1 MMCREVERSS
11 LPSFYGTHLSA
22 RRGIYCATLLVIV
35 FKIISPFRFLSLKKQ
50 DWNDVFFLENQST
63 APLKLSVKTWQWLHV
78 YFLATTTFSSSDF
91 VSDSES
97 EEELLWVRSA
107 GTSLILITECC
118 EKKEFSAKN
127 WSRSTL
133 PSPYSRS
140 PVSVNFEKFRWNMK
154 RLRDSEGA
162 WEKFWAWSP

>member
-11 LPSFYGTHLSA
+11 LPSFYGTQLSA

-63 APLKLSVKTWQWLHV
+63 APFKLSVKTWQWLHV

-107 GTSLILITECC
+107 GTSLILKIAIYCPQGSGTLRQQLLMMHCITWYWIVLH
-118 EKKEFSAKN
+118 SI
-127 WSRSTL
+127 
-133 PSPYSRS
+133 
-140 PVSVNFEKFRWNMK
+140 
-154 RLRDSEGA
+154 A
-162 WEKFWAWSP
+162 WYCMVLHCIA